1 MPGCI
6 HSDMYKMRQQRHL
19 DVFTATTLQVD
30 RHTDIGRWAYDGMH
44 LSAIAAVDSM
54 HLSAIAAVDSMHL

>member
-6 HSDMYKMRQQRHL
+6 HSDMYKMRQHRHL

-30 RHTDIGRWAYDGMH
+30 RHTDIGRWAYD
-44 LSAIAAVDSM
+44 SM